1 MKRCFIAQLTLIRHF
16 FAVTSSPSTGGN
28 PLTLTL
34 SRDGEREFC
43 LFKKGK
49 SFVGSGLTFLTL
61 VVLYCIGAP
70 ELLPAA
76 ESPYPNKPIAFITH
90 SGPGG
95 GMDTMLRRIADILA
109 KEQIV
114 TQPIRVENVRGGSG
128 AKAMTA
134 LVKRKGDDHVLAGLT
149 SVWISA
155 PLISPDLK
163 VSYRDMTPVAL
174 LGFDPNLVVVKAD
187 SRFKSFKE
195 LIEFA
200 RANPK
205 EIKQAGGSVTST
217 PNFDRLALG
226 KATGASWDYVA
237 FASGGEAVTALLGG
251 HVHLVIGQPA
261 DMTGHLKAGTLRPL
275 AAFSESRLASYP
287 QVPTLAESGIS
298 ARVSR
303 GTIRGILGPPEM
315 PAHAVRFW
323 EETLR
328 RVMQTQG
335 FKQFAAEIELSPK
348 FATGRE
354 FHKIL
359 DDETANIAENLR
371 EIGDVR
377 K

>member
-1 MKRCFIAQLTLIRHF
+1 MAKLKFEICDVQFRALARTRRSSMKRRLLSAVACSSLFLYFIA
-16 FAVTSSPSTGGN
+16 
-28 PLTLTL
+28 
-34 SRDGEREFC
+34 
-43 LFKKGK
+43 
-49 SFVGSGLTFLTL
+49 
-61 VVLYCIGAP
+61 AP
-70 ELLPAA
+70 APLPAA
-76 ESPYPNKPIAFITH
+76 ESAYPKKPITFITH

-109 KEQIV
+109 KERIV
-114 TQPIRVENVRGGSG
+114 TQPIHVENIQGGSG
-128 AKAMTA
+128 AKAMAA

-155 PLISPDLK
+155 PLISPELK

-174 LGFDPNLVVVKAD
+174 LGFDPNLAVVKAD

-195 LIEFA
+195 LVDFA

-205 EIKQAGGSVTST
+205 QIKQAGGSVTST
-217 PNFDRLALG
+217 PNFDRMALG
-226 KATGASWDYVA
+226 KATGATWDYVA

-261 DMTGHLKAGTLRPL
+261 DMGGHLKAGTLRPL
-275 AAFSESRLASYP
+275 ATFSEARLAGYP
-287 QVPTLAESGIS
+287 QLPTLAESGIS

-315 PAHAVRFW
+315 PAEAVRFW

-328 RVMQTQG
+328 RVTQTPAFQ
-335 FKQFAAEIELSPK
+335 QFIADIELFPK
-348 FATGRE
+348 FVSGRE

-359 DDETANIAENLR
+359 DEETANVSGFLG
-371 EIGDVR
+371 EIGEV
-377 K
+377 KK

>member
-1 MKRCFIAQLTLIRHF
+1 M
-16 FAVTSSPSTGGN
+16 
-28 PLTLTL
+28 
-34 SRDGEREFC
+34 
-43 LFKKGK
+43 KKG
-49 SFVGSGLTFLTL
+49 LTAALARL
-61 VVLYCIGAP
+61 SLAVLYIVGVP
-70 ELLPAA
+70 ELLLAA
-76 ESPYPNKPIAFITH
+76 ESAYPNKPIAFITH

-114 TQPIRVENVRGGSG
+114 TQPIRVENVQGGSG

-163 VSYRDMTPVAL
+163 VSYRDMTPIAL
-174 LGFDPNLVVVKAD
+174 LGFDPNLAVVKAD

-195 LIEFA
+195 LVEFA

-261 DMTGHLKAGTLRPL
+261 DMAGHLKAGTLRAL
-275 AAFSESRLASYP
+275 AVFSEARLASYP
-287 QVPTLAESGIS
+287 QVPTLSENGIS
-298 ARVSR
+298 AKVSH

-315 PAHAVRFW
+315 PAHAIRFW

-328 RVMQTQG
+328 RVTQTQA
-335 FKQFAAEIELSPK
+335 FQQFAAEIELFPK
-348 FATGRE
+348 FVTGRE

-359 DDETANIAENLR
+359 DEETANISANLR